1 MKARVAG
8 AFAIALLLLGCA
20 TPGPEPERR
29 RLADPAKLEVER
41 TLAGVVHSDAGW
53 PQADWWSALGDPQ
66 LVRLIESG
74 IADNPSLTMAQAR
87 LDRARAGVILAES
100 ALRPE
105 AIGAL
110 DITRQRFSESGFV
123 PGSAGQWAWQNRMA
137 IDLTWELDFWGKNRA
152 ALQAAIGQLK
162 AGEVDLF
169 AARLALT
176 TAIARAYV
184 ELNRL
189 YEQLDI
195 ARATVKHREA
205 VYAIT
210 AQRFDAGIDSRV
222 ELAQAEAAV
231 PSARADL
238 VAIEESIA
246 LTRNFLAALSG
257 GGPDAG
263 LALQRPALA
272 AASAVVV
279 PAKLPADLIGRRPDL
294 VAQRW
299 RVESAAR
306 SIEVARA
313 QFYPNVNLVAFIGF
327 SSTTMSQFLTSAAAI
342 AGFGP
347 AVRLPLFDGGRL
359 RADLAGSRADYDLA
373 VDQYNQT
380 LLDAVREV
388 ADQVTS
394 LRAIATRRDDQSRA
408 LEGFRK
414 AYDLAVVRYREGIGN
429 YLQVLD
435 AEVQLLRE
443 SRIAADLRSRELD
456 VAIGLVRAL
465 GGGFEERA
473 AEGG

>member
-1 MKARVAG
+1 MTPRIAG
-8 AFAIALLLLGCA
+8 SFAMALLLLGCV

-29 RLADPAKLEVER
+29 TLTDPARLETER
-41 TLAGVVHSDAGW
+41 TLAGVAHSDAGW
-53 PQADWWSALGDPQ
+53 PQANWWGGLGDPQ
-66 LVRLIESG
+66 LARLIEAA
-74 IADNPSLTMAQAR
+74 IAGNPSLAMAHAR
-87 LDRARAGVILAES
+87 LDRAKAGVILAES

-105 AIGAL
+105 AIGSL
-110 DITRQRFSESGFV
+110 DMTRQRFSESGFV
-123 PGSAGQWAWQNRMA
+123 PGQAGEWGWQNRLVL
-137 IDLTWELDFWGKNRA
+137 DLSWELDLWGRNRA
-152 ALQAAIGQLK
+152 ALQAAIGQVK
-162 AGEVDLF
+162 ASEVDVS

-184 ELNRL
+184 EIDRL
-189 YEQLDI
+189 YAQADV
-195 ARATVKHREA
+195 ARAAVKHRETVLA
-205 VYAIT
+205 LT
-210 AQRFDAGIDSRV
+210 SQRFDAGIDSRV
-222 ELAQAEAAV
+222 ELTQAEAAL

-238 VAIEESIA
+238 VAIDEQIA
-246 LTRNFLAALSG
+246 LTRNLLAALSG
-257 GGPDAG
+257 QGPDAG
-263 LALQRPALA
+263 LTLERPMLA
-272 AASAVVV
+272 AVNPLVL
-279 PAKLPADLIGRRPDL
+279 PANLPADLIGRRPDL

-313 QFYPNVNLVAFIGF
+313 QFYPNVNLLAFIGF
-327 SSTTMSQFLTSAAAI
+327 SSTTIGNFLTSSALV
-342 AGFGP
+342 AGVGP

-373 VDQYNQT
+373 VDQYNQA

-394 LRAIATRRDDQSRA
+394 LRALAARRDDQSRA

-414 AYDLAVVRYREGIGN
+414 AYDLALLRYREGMGN

-456 VAIGLVRAL
+456 LAIGLVRAL
-465 GGGFEERA
+465 GGGFE
-473 AEGG
+473 